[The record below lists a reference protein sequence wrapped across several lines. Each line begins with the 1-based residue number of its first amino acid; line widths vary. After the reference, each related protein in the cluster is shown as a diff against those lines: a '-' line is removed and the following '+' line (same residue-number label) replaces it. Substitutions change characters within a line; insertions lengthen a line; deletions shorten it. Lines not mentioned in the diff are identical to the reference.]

1 MSSPP
6 SPSPPAKPKGRVKRF
21 LDSIPDFVKV
31 LAALLLGISGILGSL
46 AAIGQEVQKYPAEVS
61 SLAATFHPP
70 RQPGLHVVFVSNDE
84 FLAKSDLSVLSDAGA
99 LTDYIDTSQIA
110 SLPQLNPDL
119 VIFGSGAEQPDPIDV
134 SGGVR
139 TFLEGDVKV
148 MGIGSLGGVVLQELE
163 PFSPIAF
170 RHAVG
175 VQNSQVILDSR
186 ADKRFALGLP
196 AGNSFNLYEED
207 SQSSATG
214 LAIFD
219 RGSLSLSGATG
230 IAEVPGVEGCN
241 GRSWPVVRQGN
252 DLFWGYSL
260 PATALSPMGIQL
272 FQNVVMGVLHDAF
285 QKPQL
290 ELHLKEPG
298 SYSGDAVGCRFSE
311 NEYRVQVAGVGA
323 IEVAIA
329 SKSDIS
335 LSVTGPRSVDAYAV
349 HGISPKLLV
358 PITSQTL
365 NAGADWIITVA
376 YKGPLDI
383 RTRID
388 YTLTLGYPSDVASP
402 GRTVLVTLL
411 IALTCLFGLL
421 CFVYV
426 FRGRAL
432 AVPAG
437 SHVRAIWRRFRA

>member
-6 SPSPPAKPKGRVKRF
+6 SPSPAAKPKGRVRCF

-31 LAALLLGISGILGSL
+31 LAAVLVGISGILASL
-46 AAIGQEVQKYPAEVS
+46 AGIGQEVQKYPAEVS
-61 SLAATFHPP
+61 SLVATFHPP
-70 RQPGLHVVFVSNDE
+70 RQPGLRVVFVSNDE

-99 LTDYIDTSQIA
+99 QTDYLDTSQIA
-110 SLPQLNPDL
+110 SLPGLNPDL

-134 SGGVR
+134 SGSVR

-148 MGIGSLGGVVLQELE
+148 MGIGSLGSVVLQELE
-163 PFSPIAF
+163 LFSPLAF

-175 VQNSQVILDSR
+175 VQNSQVILT
-186 ADKRFALGLP
+186 DKRYALGLLV
-196 AGNSFNLYEED
+196 GNSFNLYEED
-207 SQSSATG
+207 SQSPATG
-214 LAIFD
+214 FAIFD
-219 RGSLSLSGATG
+219 GGSLSLSGATG

-260 PATALSPMGIQL
+260 PATAMSPMGVQL
-272 FQNVVMGVLHDAF
+272 FQNVVMGALRDAF
-285 QKPQL
+285 QKPQQQL
-290 ELHLKEPG
+290 RLKEPG
-298 SYSGDAVGCRFSE
+298 SYSGDAFGCRFSE
-311 NEYRVQVAGVGA
+311 NEYRVQVAAVGA

-335 LSVTGPRSVDAYAV
+335 LSVTGPRSADTYAV

-358 PITSQTL
+358 PITTQAF

-388 YTLTLGYPSDVASP
+388 YTLRLGYPSDVASP

-421 CFVYV
+421 CFVYL

-437 SHVRAIWRRFRA
+437 SQVRAIWRRLRA